1 MTRKIL
7 KYLGLTLLAL
17 ILIVLAVIT
26 VAVNYLKPEKLTP
39 IAERYA
45 NEYLDADVKIGR
57 IEISFWSTFPRFDLD
72 IRDLD
77 IRTRA
82 FDRLPAEEKSRLPEY
97 ADSLLSLSHL
107 DAGIN
112 IPQLLAGNI
121 SLYDITLDSPKVN
134 LVQAT
139 PECWSLDIFPTSED
153 KPTDD
158 GPLEIPDFTM
168 GTFRIDGGFPIRY
181 RSIPDS
187 MDVTVNLL
195 TTRLQGEKA
204 PVYSLA
210 IGGLTSADISSINI
224 NRLKMGIGGDISWSA
239 RHPLRASLSD
249 FKLTVG
255 DVDAVLNTALDFE
268 KDLRIESMNLD
279 LPLTPINHFIAVI
292 PKQMRGELDKV
303 NAADLTLA
311 LGVQLTRPYA
321 VGVDSL
327 PSFNFQLKMP
337 EGSVSYD
344 GMTLDRFELQA
355 DGQVDGLDL
364 DRSILSISRLYAQG
378 EGMGFTLSG
387 NVTRPISDPKVNGT
401 FRGGLSVQH
410 LPKSLLAQLPCEV
423 KGLLKADC
431 DFDLRRSWL
440 DKEKFHNIR
449 LKGDA
454 SLSGLLVEMPE
465 LPAHIYSREMEL
477 KFGTNSSFVRD
488 GVSVDSMLTA
498 SLKVD
503 TLSCMIQDLDMRAR
517 GMKMGV
523 GCRNTASSADTTIIN
538 PIGGRIVAER
548 FSFKSSE
555 DSMRVHLRDA
565 AIGMALQRYKGAARQ
580 PQLRLNIA
588 TGSALYGDRINRAM
602 LGNARMTLTVHPSSS
617 AFTQRKWARR
627 DSLRRAH
634 PGLSADSITALAN
647 AISRA
652 ERAARASRRDSST
665 RRTTADEG
673 YELEVDRS
681 LRRILR
687 NWQASGSLQAD
698 RMRMFTPL
706 FPLRNRITGLNVD
719 FSTDSV
725 HIHETHVNVGHSD
738 FTLDGSISNISKS
751 LTSRR
756 GYQPLVAK
764 FNLNC
769 DSINVN
775 EIAGAVFAGAA
786 FADRDTTGAV
796 ALTAPIDENADESAL
811 QSSVDAASAS
821 VDSTSVLIIPNNLE
835 ATFNIRAN
843 HITYSDLTFHDFKGT
858 LNAFGG
864 ALNLSQLGAR
874 SDIGSVNL
882 NALYTAPTK
891 HDASFA
897 FGMSVDGFRIAE
909 FLDLVPAI
917 DTLMPLLQGIGGV
930 INADIAATTAL
941 DSAMNIDIPSLKA
954 AIKVS
959 GDSLV
964 VMDDETFRKIGKWLL
979 FKHKEHNMIDSMTVE
994 MIVDNSQMQMFPF
1007 MFNLDRYKL
1016 GVMGNNDL
1024 AMNFNYHIAVLK
1036 SPLPFKFGI
1045 NVSGNPD
1052 DMKIR
1057 VGKAKFSEKS
1067 MARTVSIADTT
1078 RVNLVQQIRNVF
1090 RRGVNNARVKNLNF
1104 NSVGRDIMDV
1114 DLKADT
1120 ISSADSLYFIRE
1132 GLFPAPD
1139 TTSTAS
1145 KAPAPAKKKKRK
1157 K

>member
-1 MTRKIL
+1 MIRKLL
-7 KYLGLTLLAL
+7 KYFGLTLL
-17 ILIVLAVIT
+17 VLLLLLLGVIT
-26 VAVNYLKPEKLTP
+26 VAVNYLRPEKLTP

-72 IRDLD
+72 IRALD
-77 IRTRA
+77 IRTCA
-82 FDRLPAEEKSRLPEY
+82 FDSLPPEVKAQLPAY
-97 ADSLLSLSHL
+97 ADSLLSLASL

-112 IPQLLAGNI
+112 IPRLLTGDIA
-121 SLYDITLDSPKVN
+121 LYDITIDSPRAN

-139 PECWSLDIFPTSED
+139 PECWSLDIFPKSED
-153 KPTDD
+153 KPDG
-158 GPLEIPDFTM
+158 GPLEIPDLSI
-168 GTFRIDGGFPIRY
+168 GTFRIDGGFPVRY
-181 RSIPDS
+181 LSLPDS
-187 MDVTVNLL
+187 IDVAVSLL
-195 TTRLQGEKA
+195 TTRLEGEKA

-210 IGGLTSADISSINI
+210 VDGLTSADIASVNI
-224 NRLKMGIGGDISWSA
+224 SRLKIGIGGDINWSA
-239 RHPLRASLSD
+239 RRPLRTSLSD
-249 FKLTVG
+249 FKLSVG
-255 DVDAVLNTALDFE
+255 DVEAVLNTTLDFE
-268 KDLRIESMNLD
+268 KDLRVEALD
-279 LPLTPINHFIAVI
+279 ITLPPTPLRHFIALI
-292 PKQMRGELDKV
+292 PERMRGELDKV
-303 NAADLTLA
+303 DPRDLA
-311 LGVQLTRPYA
+311 VGFDVRFTRPYA

-327 PSFNFQLKMP
+327 PSFDLRLKVP
-337 EGSVSYD
+337 DGSVSYD
-344 GMTLDRFELQA
+344 GMTLDNFELQA
-355 DGQVDGLDL
+355 DAAVDGLDL
-364 DRSILSISRLYAQG
+364 DRSVISISRLYTRG
-378 EGMGFTLSG
+378 EGMGFTLTG
-387 NVTRPISDPKVNGT
+387 NATQLIADPKVNGT

-410 LPKSLLAQLPCEV
+410 LPKALLALLPCEV

-431 DFDLRRSWL
+431 DFDLRKSWL
-440 DKEKFHNIR
+440 DKENFHYIR

-465 LPAHIYSREMEL
+465 LPLHIYSRDMEL
-477 KFGTNSSFVRD
+477 KFGANSSFVRD

-498 SLKVD
+498 SLKID
-503 TLSCMIQDLDMRAR
+503 TLSCMIQDIDMRGR
-517 GMKMGV
+517 GLRMGV

-548 FSFKSSE
+548 FSFRSSA
-555 DSMRVHLRDA
+555 DSTRVHLRDA
-565 AIGMALQRYKGAARQ
+565 TIGAALQRYRGAARQ

-588 TGSALYGDRINRAM
+588 TGTALYGDRINRAM
-602 LGNARMTLTVHPSSS
+602 LGDARMTLTVHPSSS
-617 AFTQRKWARR
+617 AFSQRRWARR

-634 PGLSADSITALAN
+634 PKLSADSITALAN
-647 AISRA
+647 AIARA
-652 ERAARASRRDSST
+652 ERAARRPHRDSSA
-665 RRTTADEG
+665 RATADG
-673 YELEVDRS
+673 GNELEVDRS

-687 NWQASGSLQAD
+687 NWQAEGSLRAE

-706 FPLRNRITGLNVD
+706 FPLRNRITGLSVD
-719 FSTDSV
+719 FSTDSI

-738 FTLDGSISNISKS
+738 FTLDGSISNISGS

-756 GYQPLVAK
+756 GYQPLVAM
-764 FNLNC
+764 FNLTC
-769 DSINVN
+769 DSININ

-786 FADRDTTGAV
+786 FADRDTSGAV
-796 ALTAPIDENADESAL
+796 TLTASVDENADETAL
-811 QSSVDAASAS
+811 QSAVNAASAS
-821 VDSTSVLIIPNNLE
+821 VDSTSVLIIPTNLE

-843 HITYSDLTFHDFKGT
+843 HVTYSDLSFRDFRGT

-874 SDIGSVNL
+874 SDIGAVRL

-897 FGMSVDGFRIAE
+897 FGMQVDGFRIAE

-917 DTLMPLLQGIGGV
+917 DTLMPLLHGIGGV

-979 FKHKEHNMIDSMTVE
+979 FKHKERNMIDSMTVE

-1007 MFNLDRYKL
+1007 MFNLDRYRL
-1016 GVMGNNDL
+1016 GIMGNNDL

-1052 DMKIR
+1052 NMKIR
-1057 VGKAKFSEKS
+1057 LGKAKFSEKS
-1067 MARTVSIADTT
+1067 MARTISIADTT

-1104 NSVGRDIMDV
+1104 HSVAQDIMET
-1114 DLKADT
+1114 DLKSDT

-1132 GLFPAPD
+1132 GLLPAPD
-1139 TTSTAS
+1139 TTSAPV
-1145 KAPAPAKKKKRK
+1145 KAPAPEKNKKRK